1 MKFTNA
7 FSAALALTLAT
18 PALAETPATPAIDFA
33 KINTQIQSVIDQTFQ
48 ADDVLKGISFRV
60 NPKTA
65 DLEKLKLDALLTA
78 SAKTSPWAENEKTT
92 LKFSVKSKAG
102 APLTNGKVPVAAQAQ
117 AGFQT
122 QVLQFV
128 QFIAQKAAAR
138 LDQPSDPAAL
148 PAYQKL
154 VAVLASLEKAG
165 SLNDIYPALVQLK
178 QVLLER
184 NKDTSDEQVITKIEV
199 SSEVVDGNTRSIAIR
214 YRDTVEFFGMK
225 FKNIGV
231 KLDDSTILGGFIVTA
246 KFPQAQVNEV
256 RNDIREELVKIQDGD
271 ADTMDKLKDTV
282 QGWSMMAKDMLQ
294 NLAD

>member
-1 MKFTNA
+1 MKVTNA

-18 PALAETPATPAIDFA
+18 PALAEKPATPTIDFA

-48 ADDVLKGISFRV
+48 ADDVLEGISFRV

-102 APLTNGKVPVAAQAQ
+102 APLTNGTVPVAAQAQ

-122 QVLQFV
+122 QVLKLV
-128 QFIAQKAAAR
+128 QFLAKKAAAT
-138 LDQPSDPAAL
+138 LAQPSDPAEL
-148 PAYQKL
+148 PTYQKL
-154 VAVLASLEKAG
+154 VAVLADLEKAG
-165 SLNDIYPALVQLK
+165 SLNDVYPSLVQMK
-178 QVLLER
+178 QALLER
-184 NKDTSDEQVITKIEV
+184 NKDTSDAQVITKIEV

-214 YRDTVEFFGMK
+214 YRDTVDFFGMK

-246 KFPQAQVNEV
+246 KFPQAQVDEV

-271 ADTMDKLKDTV
+271 ADTMDKLKGTV